1 MAQFVNNQKFMAIRY
16 LMWQP
21 KFNIGLNLI
30 IKKSMDHM
38 LENKSGE
45 DVYLNIPNDFCENVE
60 SCLILEKSDFAN
72 VFISI

>member
-1 MAQFVNNQKFMAIRY
+1 MAQFVNNQKFMTIRY

-38 LENKSGE
+38 LENKSRK
-45 DVYLNIPNDFCENVE
+45 DIF
-60 SCLILEKSDFAN
+60 
-72 VFISI
+72 